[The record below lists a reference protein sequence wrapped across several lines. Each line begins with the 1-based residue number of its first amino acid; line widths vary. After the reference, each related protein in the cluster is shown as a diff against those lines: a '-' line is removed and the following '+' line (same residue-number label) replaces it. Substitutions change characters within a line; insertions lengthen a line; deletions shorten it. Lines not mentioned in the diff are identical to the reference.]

1 MSGWDIAAARCATE
15 LCAITDTADAAA
27 LIQRIETLARSHG
40 GTMTMMF
47 SISIPEALVLN
58 LLAMPRTAS
67 VIFAAEPNLGFTDV
81 DERIGLIRP
90 DGRVGKTPSVV
101 GDLVLVFGDAEA
113 FGFELTRLSL
123 RRGGRRILFDSPLGF
138 TRSKSLWAMLASRF
152 CRGVNKAIDRRAADL
167 TSPGRFGLLDPVLG
181 RFWRFVLWPLSAAS
195 RDRRRLTR
203 LASRIQTAPV
213 IDNTVPGR
221 LVFVTGSLGPGG
233 AEHQLVNTLNGLATK
248 GANDM
253 HLLADRLSPKPYD
266 FYRPKVERIE
276 GLSIVELGSVYPDD
290 QTDLL
295 ELETLIQNVPKTYRI
310 SVLKLICLFRRLRPE
325 IVHAWQDGCC
335 AKAGIAAVLAG
346 VDRVVLSWRSL
357 NPVAAGRNHPW
368 YAPIFRALAAR
379 DNVVMLN
386 NSAAGA
392 SSYADWLRF
401 SPAKINVIRNGVDFS
416 NLVKPKAEAIRAY
429 RDSLGIPPNA
439 LVLGTVFRF
448 AEVKQPML
456 WLETA
461 ANVAER
467 RQDIHFLMIGDGP
480 LHDRVKAAALKRA
493 LDDRIHLP
501 GQMTT
506 PALAFAAMDLF
517 LLTSVFEGLPNV
529 IVEAGALGI
538 PVVSTDVGGVRETFI
553 QGKTGAAV
561 AANKPDPIADKII
574 ELFANEAWRKEAA
587 TLSPSWMR
595 KRFGID
601 RMIEETLAAYRDDS
615 TQALAS
621 GSTTLSKAGQTAA
634 MTTEPGIGKLRQEFE
649 RAG

>member
-1 MSGWDIAAARCATE
+1 MSGWDIAAARRATE

-27 LIQRIETLARSHG
+27 LIQRIETLARSYPG
-40 GTMTMMF
+40 AMTMMF
-47 SISIPEALVLN
+47 SISVPDALVLK

-67 VIFAAEPNLGFTDV
+67 VIFAAELNLGFTDA
-81 DERIGLIRP
+81 DDRIGLLRP
-90 DGRVGKTPSVV
+90 DGRVGKAPSVV

-123 RRGGRRILFDSPLGF
+123 QKGGRRILFDSPLGF
-138 TRSKSLWAMLASRF
+138 TRAKSLWTILASRLY
-152 CRGVNKAIDRRAADL
+152 RGVNRAADREADAL
-167 TSPGRFGLLDPVLG
+167 SLPSKFGSLGPVLS
-181 RFWRFVLWPLSAAS
+181 RLWRFILWPLSTAP
-195 RDRRRLTR
+195 RDRKRLTR
-203 LASRIQTAPV
+203 LAGQIQNAPV
-213 IDNTVPGR
+213 IHNAIPGR

-233 AEHQLVNTLNGLATK
+233 AEHQLVNTLNGLATR

-253 HLLADRLSPKPYD
+253 HILAERLSPKPHD
-266 FYRPKVERIE
+266 FYRSKVERIE

-290 QTDLL
+290 QTDFM
-295 ELETLIQNVPKTYRI
+295 ELEELILNVPKTYRI
-310 SVLKLICLFRRLRPE
+310 SVLKLICLFRRLRPQ

-346 VDRVVLSWRSL
+346 VDRVVISWRSL
-357 NPVAAGRNHPW
+357 NPVEAGRNHPW

-392 SSYADWLRF
+392 NSYAAWLRL
-401 SPAKINVIRNGVDFS
+401 SPTKINVIRNGVDFS
-416 NLVKPKAEAIRAY
+416 NLVKPKAETIRAY
-429 RDSLGIPPNA
+429 RDSLGIPAKA

-456 WLETA
+456 WFETA

-480 LHDRVKAAALKRA
+480 LHDRVKAAAVERGLNE
-493 LDDRIHLP
+493 RIHLP

-506 PALAFAAMDLF
+506 PALAFASMDLF

-529 IVEAGALGI
+529 IVEASALGI

-553 QGKTGAAV
+553 HGKTGAAV
-561 AANKPDPIADKII
+561 ATTELGPIADKIV

-587 TLSPSWMR
+587 RLSPSWVR

-601 RMIEETLAAYRDDS
+601 RMIEETLAAYSNDS
-615 TQALAS
+615 IQASAF
-621 GSTTLSKAGQTAA
+621 GSTTLPRASHTSAV
-634 MTTEPGIGKLRQEFE
+634 TTETDIGKARQEFE